1 MNIIL
6 HDQPQTAGQLLPF
19 TYTRPISEIRVGI
32 LKISE
37 KWKYYLD
44 SDISC
49 HTQDYLQD
57 KYPLIS
63 ADENLVINAA
73 TCPSETLHAELSAL
87 PVGSALFSGATF
99 LGASTNRA
107 GLSNIWNQDF
117 SDLEKVEFEDEV
129 MTIEQPWHIFQKNG
143 QAIRDDFALLTKG
156 RKSAA
161 LNDPHSVVYGEKN
174 IFIEEGVSIK
184 GAIINAEEG
193 PVYLGKNSKIHE
205 GALIKG
211 PLALCE
217 GAQINMGAKLR
228 GDNTIGPY
236 SKVGGEVSNSVIFGY
251 SNKSHDGF
259 LGNSVLGEWCNIGAD
274 TNTSNLKNNYTPIK
288 LWSFAKGRFVDTGL
302 QFCGLMMGDH
312 SKAGINTMFNTGTVV
327 GVGSNIFGHGF
338 PRTFIPSFAWGGAS
352 GFVTF
357 KLPKM
362 VEVAEAVLARREKKL
377 TNADHA
383 ILTHIFED
391 TARYR
396 NWEDA

>member
-32 LKISE
+32 LMISE
-37 KWKYYLD
+37 KWKYHLD
-44 SDISC
+44 KDISY

-63 ADENLVINAA
+63 ADENLVINSAV
-73 TCPSETLHAELSAL
+73 CPSTELTAVLRKL
-87 PVGSALFSGATF
+87 PENVALF
-99 LGASTNRA
+99 A
-107 GLSNIWNQDF
+107 GELWIAAKSNSAALQHIWDKEF
-117 SDLEKVEFEDEV
+117 WAFHKVEYDGEV
-129 MTIEQPWHIFQKNG
+129 MIIEQPWHIFQKNG
-143 QAIRDDFALLTKG
+143 QAIRDDFDLLTKG

-161 LNDPHSVVYGEKN
+161 IKDPHTVVYSEKN
-174 IFIEEGVSIK
+174 VFIEEGVSIK